1 MSRSTVNRV
10 LLGLAGVLLLVG
22 GALVLAGGFD
32 LYGRLDVRMP
42 DWWPLTSPD
51 QPVLSDASR
60 TRWSGETWWWP
71 VVFAVLGLTVA
82 LSLWWLFAQV
92 RRSGPSSV
100 PLPVVAE
107 GVTLRLRSR
116 ALADAVETETV
127 AQPEV
132 ARVQARLTGRP
143 KRLLLRAA
151 VRLTPDGDP
160 ASAVDR
166 FLTGP
171 LAHARIALGQDL
183 PADLRLQVAR
193 PRPPA
198 RQPAPRRVI

>member
-1 MSRSTVNRV
+1 MTRTTVNRI
-10 LLGLAGVLLLVG
+10 LLGLAGLLLVAG
-22 GALVLAGGFD
+22 GVLVLAGGLD

-42 DWWPLTSPD
+42 HWWPLTSPD

-60 TRWSGETWWWP
+60 TRWSGESWWWP
-71 VVFAVLGLTVA
+71 VVFAVLGVTVA
-82 LSLWWLFAQV
+82 LGLWWLFAQL

-100 PLPVVAE
+100 SLPVAAP
-107 GVTLRLRSR
+107 GVMLRVRSR

-132 ARVQARLTGRP
+132 TRAQARLTGRP
-143 KRLLLRAA
+143 NSLLLRAA

-160 ASAVDR
+160 ATAVEQ

-171 LAHARIALGQDL
+171 LAHTRSTLGQDL
-183 PADLRLQVAR
+183 PTDLRLQISR
-193 PRPPA
+193 TSPRE
-198 RQPAPRRVI
+198 PAPRRVI

>member
-1 MSRSTVNRV
+1 
-10 LLGLAGVLLLVG
+10 
-22 GALVLAGGFD
+22 
-32 LYGRLDVRMP
+32 MP
-42 DWWPLTSPD
+42 GWWPLTSPD

-60 TRWSGETWWWP
+60 TRWSDEPWWWP

-82 LSLWWLFAQV
+82 LSLWWLFAQL

-100 PLPVVAE
+100 TLPVAAP

-116 ALADAVETETV
+116 ALVDAVETETV
-127 AQPEV
+127 ALPEV

-160 ASAVDR
+160 AAAVDR

-171 LAHARIALGQDL
+171 LAHARTALGQDL
-183 PADLRLQVAR
+183 PTDLRLQVAR
-193 PRPPA
+193 PPSPR
-198 RQPAPRRVI
+198 REPAPRRVI